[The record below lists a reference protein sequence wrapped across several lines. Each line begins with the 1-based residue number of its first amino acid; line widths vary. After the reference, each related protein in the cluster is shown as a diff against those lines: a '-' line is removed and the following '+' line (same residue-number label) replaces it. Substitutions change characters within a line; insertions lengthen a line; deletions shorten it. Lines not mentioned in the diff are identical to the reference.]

1 MDQIFGEMLMW
12 DRKKETRKMH
22 DCQIDGCVRN
32 DSLFCMW
39 CGLTEADLE
48 ATALEKSFVAAP
60 CIREFGPHAHT
71 VDHPVERCEQ
81 DMYYMEYG
89 ASDAYEASID
99 YSDWYGGEQGYRD
112 GLRWSDFI

>member
-60 CIREFGPHAHT
+60 CIREFGLHVHT
-71 VDHPVERCEQ
+71 DEHKQADC
-81 DMYYMEYG
+81 M
-89 ASDAYEASID
+89 ATLDAMD
-99 YSDWYGGEQGYRD
+99 YGGNDFTAYDYPEYDAQTAHFE
-112 GLRWSDFI
+112 RWGRPAFPNEY